1 MGKMKNAT
9 TGRGDSRCAGYYN
22 VHRERGY
29 REFYERFYCRDQSRS
44 FLMDRIGYRGVEGGG
59 DEVGVSLPLRSK
71 TRAIYGAG
79 DTATPPAAAS
89 IQSYK
94 ATSDTWIRESLRLFR
109 LLVFPDGRRRRESN
123 YARRVRPAP
132 SNGAAI

>member
-1 MGKMKNAT
+1 MPDVTIESDRKKRERERERERGEKRKMGKMKNAT

-59 DEVGVSLPLRSK
+59 
-71 TRAIYGAG
+71 
-79 DTATPPAAAS
+79 
-89 IQSYK
+89 
-94 ATSDTWIRESLRLFR
+94 
-109 LLVFPDGRRRRESN
+109 
-123 YARRVRPAP
+123 
-132 SNGAAI
+132 